1 MHHIFGANW
10 NKLKIPDKIK
20 EQVIAASYAADKDGT
35 TPVGEGIYM
44 YLCFNTHSHPTVS
57 MTLGYPS
64 FRPSPFV
71 KYLLENS
78 KSPFDKAFDLR
89 RRGGKRKKRKTK
101 KKGKRTRK
109 KRGGEEIT
117 PVVGQIYQSKSEEDY
132 PILQDGYRV
141 SAVKENHVWFNDVE
155 QKPVF
160 ERDDELVVSIVE
172 FPNLFMPQQTGQPGG
187 RKKRRKRRKTKK
199 KRKRK
204 KSRKKRK

>member
-10 NKLKIPDKIK
+10 NKLKISDKIK

-44 YLCFNTHSHPTVS
+44 YLCFNTHSHPRVS

-89 RRGGKRKKRKTK
+89 KRGGKK
-101 KKGKRTRK
+101 KKKRTRK
-109 KRGGEEIT
+109 KRGGEI
-117 PVVGQIYQSKSEEDY
+117 PVVGELYQSKSEEDY
-132 PILQDGYRV
+132 PILQEG
-141 SAVKENHVWFNDVE
+141 
-155 QKPVF
+155 
-160 ERDDELVVSIVE
+160 
-172 FPNLFMPQQTGQPGG
+172 
-187 RKKRRKRRKTKK
+187 
-199 KRKRK
+199 
-204 KSRKKRK
+204 